1 MADERD
7 KSKAK
12 AKALL
17 KSSVKEALNI
27 EDIQQKEDNMKLQKT
42 KKKATKA
49 PPQVKVVAPS

>member
-1 MADERD
+1 VSVNDIMADERD

-49 PPQVKVVAPS
+49 P